1 MVINA
6 LQSGSFT
13 EVFDVKVDDGQG
25 GIATTTLTFNITAGN
40 DTPEISAVIGT
51 PTLADMRLTIALL
64 TSPAADFHRPRYR
77 RHGDVW
83 PGERRRWHRRLRYTH
98 GRFQWRLHLCCQCSC
113 HQWLAIGS
121 ASDVFNVQVNDGQGG
136 ITATTITINVTASND
151 TPEITAEVGLP
162 TLIDT
167 SATNTF
173 ANVTGQLDAT
183 DRDNSPALTYS
194 LVSGAVGDYGT
205 LTVNANGSYTYVPNA
220 TAINSLGGS
229 IDTDVFNVQ
238 VSDGNDG
245 TASTT
250 VTFNIT
256 GGNDTPVAVSD
267 TVAALAENTGVNVS
281 VLTNDTDADA
291 VDGKSLVSIDTLTA
305 SNVTGLGTLNSA
317 ELATLNSYF
326 TANTGTGQ
334 VQFNPGAG
342 LPGATKSNLTG

>member
-1 MVINA
+1 M
-6 LQSGSFT
+6 
-13 EVFDVKVDDGQG
+13 
-25 GIATTTLTFNITAGN
+25 
-40 DTPEISAVIGT
+40 
-51 PTLADMRLTIALL
+51 
-64 TSPAADFHRPRYR
+64 
-77 RHGDVW
+77 
-83 PGERRRWHRRLRYTH
+83 
-98 GRFQWRLHLCCQCSC
+98 
-113 HQWLAIGS
+113 
-121 ASDVFNVQVNDGQGG
+121 
-136 ITATTITINVTASND
+136 
-151 TPEITAEVGLP
+151 
-162 TLIDT
+162 
-167 SATNTF
+167 
-173 ANVTGQLDAT
+173 
-183 DRDNSPALTYS
+183 TYS

-281 VLTNDTDADA
+281 VLHSSDTDADA

-334 VQFNPGAG
+334 VQFKSGRRSAG
-342 LPGATKSNLTG
+342 RN